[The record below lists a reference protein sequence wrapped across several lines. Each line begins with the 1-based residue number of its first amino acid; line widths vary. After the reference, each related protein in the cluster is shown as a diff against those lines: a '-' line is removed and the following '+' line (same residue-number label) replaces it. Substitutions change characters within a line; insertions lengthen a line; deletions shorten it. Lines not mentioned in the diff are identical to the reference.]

1 MSSSVWIGKITNDL
15 MPLIIQVPE
24 LEKIDSVRFF
34 MEKANIQVFRAQEV
48 LDLILAAPDKSNE
61 CIELMLNEE

>member
-1 MSSSVWIGKITNDL
+1 